1 MHIPVLFQESIDA
14 LAIRPDGVYV
24 DGTLGGAGHAL
35 AIAQH
40 LGPHGTLI
48 GFDVDSHALARAREK
63 LNGVAC
69 QVILVQDNFRNLAQ
83 VLATHDIKEI
93 HGILLDLGWSSFQ
106 IADADRGFSFQ
117 QNGSLKMTLKD
128 TLNDDD
134 LTAWDIVNTWE
145 EEHIADILYGYG
157 DEHAS
162 RRISHAIIQ
171 ARRKASIETTF
182 DLVEVIHS
190 VLPQKGWMH
199 TNTATKTFQ
208 ALRITVN
215 DEYGALHEVLEQG
228 IRVLAPQGRFAIIT
242 FHSGEDR
249 IVKQAFRAA
258 ADTHTISL
266 VTKKPISPSH
276 EETQHNP
283 RARSAKLRTVEKQE
297 LSL

>member
-14 LAIRPDGVYV
+14 LHIRNDGVYV

-48 GFDVDSHALARAREK
+48 GFDVDSHAIARAREK
-63 LNGVAC
+63 LQRVSC
-69 QVILVQDNFRNLAQ
+69 RVILIQDNFRNMTEALLA
-83 VLATHDIKEI
+83 HDI
-93 HGILLDLGWSSFQ
+93 HHVDGILLDLGWSSFQ
-106 IADADRGFSFQ
+106 ITEAERGLSFQ
-117 QNGSLKMTLKD
+117 NDGALNMSLKSPVGPE
-128 TLNDDD
+128 D
-134 LTAWDIVNTWE
+134 LTAFDIVNTWE

-162 RRISHAIIQ
+162 RRIAHAIVL
-171 ARRKASIETTF
+171 ARRKAPLQTTF

-215 DEYGALHEVLEQG
+215 DEYGALQDVLVQG
-228 IRVLAPQGRFAIIT
+228 MELLSSAGRLAIIT

-249 IVKQAFRAA
+249 IVKQSFRAYT
-258 ADTHTISL
+258 DEGKGTL
-266 VTKKPISPSH
+266 VTKKPITPSQ
-276 EETQHNP
+276 EELHTNP
-283 RARSAKLRTVEKQE
+283 RARSSKLRTIEKV
-297 LSL
+297 

>member
-48 GFDVDSHALARAREK
+48 GFDVDSHALARAREVLRDVSCK
-63 LNGVAC
+63 I
-69 QVILVQDNFRNLAQ
+69 ILVQDNFRNLAQ
-83 VLATHDIKEI
+83 VLKDRHIQEV

-106 IADADRGFSFQ
+106 IADAHRGFSFQ
-117 QNGSLKMTLKD
+117 QNGPLKMTLRD
-128 TLNDDD
+128 TLSQDD

-162 RRISHAIIQ
+162 RRIAHALVQ
-171 ARRKASIETTF
+171 ARRKAPLETTF

-215 DEYGALHEVLEQG
+215 DEYGALHDVLDQG
-228 IRVLAPQGRFAIIT
+228 IHALAPHGRFAIIT

-249 IVKQAFRAA
+249 IVKQAFRTAA
-258 ADTHTISL
+258 AEQRVGL
-266 VTKKPISPSH
+266 VTKKPISPSF
-276 EETQHNP
+276 EETQKNP
-283 RARSAKLRTVEKQE
+283 RARSSKLRIIEKK
-297 LSL
+297 